1 MNIKKTKDIE
11 IYIEKTMKKSL
22 TFSLEPQN
30 VEDHEDPNY
39 NIIIYIQTM
48 DNDKE
53 LNNDSKLDIVHLVIG
68 NDKEEDIK
76 KKYNEPAF
84 KYIRDYIKIDSLG
97 NFDILKSFKDFV
109 IENSKIFMN
118 DQFFTQN
125 SLIIGKKVQKKVY
138 VDKDKKIPPEK
149 KIIIPI
155 KTKDSVNIENFS
167 FKPFYFG
174 ADGTYYFSNGIDPL
188 YSSRIIKNN
197 NNKFD
202 LEIIFE
208 IPGEIENLKHEFQYH
223 DKQIIIEI
231 EGKIKE
237 INILENEEKIIN
249 EQGNLKYT
257 DFDFQIK
264 VDKYIKQKKIQIEM
278 KEGEVER
285 NFNENDGI
293 YTLLFPINIY
303 PI

>member
-1 MNIKKTKDIE
+1 MLSEFIIKESNVLIAVIEQLSFAEQEMLRNLIQKLKKKEVDKIDKRKLIVIHNLMNIKKTKDIE
-11 IYIEKTMKKSL
+11 IYIEKIMKKSL

-39 NIIIYIQTM
+39 NIIVYIQTM

-68 NDKEEDIK
+68 NDKEEEIK

-84 KYIRDYIKIDSLG
+84 KYIRDYIKIDNLG

-188 YSSRIIKNN
+188 YSSK
-197 NNKFD
+197 
-202 LEIIFE
+202 
-208 IPGEIENLKHEFQYH
+208 
-223 DKQIIIEI
+223 
-231 EGKIKE
+231 
-237 INILENEEKIIN
+237 
-249 EQGNLKYT
+249 
-257 DFDFQIK
+257 
-264 VDKYIKQKKIQIEM
+264 
-278 KEGEVER
+278 
-285 NFNENDGI
+285 
-293 YTLLFPINIY
+293 
-303 PI
+303 